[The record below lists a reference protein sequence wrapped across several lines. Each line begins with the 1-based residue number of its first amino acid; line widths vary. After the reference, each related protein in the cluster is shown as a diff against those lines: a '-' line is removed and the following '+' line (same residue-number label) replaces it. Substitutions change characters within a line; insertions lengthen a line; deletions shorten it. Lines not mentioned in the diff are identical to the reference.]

1 MDIQSHQVTFD
12 RAAHLRKTEVDPKED
27 QMNSPVL
34 YGQPQSA
41 FQLFC
46 VKKMDALEAVLSRK
60 CRWSGEKSKGS
71 E

>member
-12 RAAHLRKTEVDPKED
+12 RAAHLKKTEVDPKED

-46 VKKMDALEAVLSRK
+46 VKNGCVRGSTEQEVQVI
-60 CRWSGEKSKGS
+60 RWEIKR
-71 E
+71 

>member
-12 RAAHLRKTEVDPKED
+12 RAAHLKKTEVDPKED

-34 YGQPQSA
+34 YG

-46 VKKMDALEAVLSRK
+46 VKKWMR
-60 CRWSGEKSKGS
+60 
-71 E
+71 